1 MIIIVDSTSSSPSF
15 AVSTCTRFYCNF
27 FTPINPTKSV
37 KIPEWTPSLGQA
49 SISYDLS
56 PPSYQQ
62 ITEVI
67 QRIKVAGSLC
77 PLDKI
82 SIIPFKRCPYL
93 RSLILLNFSVSYGS
107 LAGFRTCGKRH
118 ALSSYTE
125 KVIQQNRVT
134 LGQSHLNAPPHP
146 LKIFTSCLRDSL
158 FAFLIANG
166 FIEHKLQKG
175 FLPKLSGTFEQI
187 AQMAN
192 IADTDRIKQRS
203 VVITLLDLKSAFSE
217 VHHNLIS
224 EILSYHQVPD
234 HIQQVIR
241 SLYSNFQTSIV
252 TDSFQTP
259 FITVRRGVLHEDYL
273 SPLTFN
279 SCFYTFIHNS
289 ITKHAEKH
297 FQLFIKFWNNTLATR
312 KTPC

>member
-1 MIIIVDSTSSSPSF
+1 MPLSSLFNIAEFFCLIWQSGRIPNVWKK
-15 AVSTCTRFYCNF
+15 ACTVFIHRKGDTTEPCNF
-27 FTPINPTKSV
+27 RPI
-37 KIPEWTPSLGQA
+37 
-49 SISYDLS
+49 
-56 PPSYQQ
+56 
-62 ITEVI
+62 
-67 QRIKVAGSLC
+67 
-77 PLDKI
+77 
-82 SIIPFKRCPYL
+82 
-93 RSLILLNFSVSYGS
+93 
-107 LAGFRTCGKRH
+107 
-118 ALSSYTE
+118 
-125 KVIQQNRVT
+125 T
-134 LGQSHLNAPPHP
+134 LECAPHP